1 MNWHHQQEIV
11 IGKWTS
17 LQETAQGLQVTG
29 QLNLRTPEGQN
40 ALEHVTAGDSTGLN
54 IGYSTPEGG
63 VQYDGTGVF
72 TLSEIDLIEISV
84 VASPADRNA
93 RITGVKMI
101 GSKAELVDELR
112 HAGLARAAAVAAAGG
127 GWPALAGANDEHE
140 HSDRLAGFIRTAACN
155 LKGF

>member
-40 ALEHVTAGDSTGLN
+40 ALEHVTAGDSTGLS

-72 TLSEIDLIEISV
+72 TLSDSTTSRSASWQARRIEMRG
-84 VASPADRNA
+84 SPASR
-93 RITGVKMI
+93 
-101 GSKAELVDELR
+101 
-112 HAGLARAAAVAAAGG
+112 
-127 GWPALAGANDEHE
+127 
-140 HSDRLAGFIRTAACN
+140 
-155 LKGF
+155 